1 MSVTF
6 VAATTTQHPE
16 WGAVI
21 APVRSADHLSVNVS
35 NGNAALILERLGYP
49 CSVDE
54 LWGEAD
60 GAELLG
66 RVMVANVGRDDT
78 GVAFTED
85 RGARG
90 AVLTDCG
97 VRPGYFDDVMGK
109 LAALGTHAADNG
121 WMVSWV

>member
-16 WGAVI
+16 WGVVI

-35 NGNAALILERLGYP
+35 NGNAALILERLGY
-49 CSVDE
+49 SVE
-54 LWGEAD
+54 PWGEATGD
-60 GAELLG
+60 ELLG

-78 GVAFTED
+78 GVAAAED
-85 RGARG
+85 RGVNG
-90 AVLTDCG
+90 AILVDCG
-97 VRPGYFDDVMGK
+97 VRDGYFTDVMDR

-121 WMVSWV
+121 WMVSWA